1 MAARRRK
8 QRLRSAPAASNFW
21 SGNVKPDDQ
30 DPEQDGRMQ
39 SSPTKFKMDDIRISS
54 PKDVRPAA
62 LRLMDM
68 VREMIGFR
76 LAMCH
81 NIAVSQPMVDAD
93 GNVLASTVFG
103 WTNEETERW
112 WCVPRLAL
120 ESPLPTACRYESEPF
135 WCNAQGFRTSTPN
148 PMLAALDLADF
159 ERRSLT
165 VAAIVVPV
173 HLPFGQIGAAS
184 LLPTDR
190 SQVDL
195 SREFAAHGDALG
207 LLIRTFIASYTRVM
221 CRQERVPV
229 GPMLSKREVQ
239 CLRWAAVGKTD
250 SEIGMIMLRSHATI
264 RFHMHNAAVKLSA
277 VNRSQALFKATQL
290 GYIGVN
296 A

>member
-1 MAARRRK
+1 
-8 QRLRSAPAASNFW
+8 
-21 SGNVKPDDQ
+21 
-30 DPEQDGRMQ
+30 MQ
-39 SSPTKFKMDDIRISS
+39 ILPTNLDLDDIRICG
-54 PKDVRPAA
+54 PQDVRPAA
-62 LRLMDM
+62 LRLLAI
-68 VREMIGFR
+68 VQQTIGFR

-81 NIAVSQPMVDAD
+81 NIALSQPMVDAD

-103 WTNEETERW
+103 WTNEETDRW
-112 WCVPRLAL
+112 WRVPRLAL

-135 WCNAQGFRTSTPN
+135 WCNAEGFRTSTPN
-148 PMLAALDLADF
+148 PMLAALDVADF
-159 ERRSLT
+159 ERRALAP
-165 VAAIVVPV
+165 AAIVVPV
-173 HLPFGQIGAAS
+173 HLPFGHIGAAS
-184 LLPTDR
+184 LVPNDR
-190 SQVDL
+190 SQVDV
-195 SREFAAHGDALG
+195 SREFAAYGDMLG

-250 SEIGMIMLRSHATI
+250 SEISMIMLRSHATV
-264 RFHMHNAAVKLSA
+264 RFHMHNASVKLSA